1 MYYVVSHAY
10 ELNDSS
16 CDMFLFFFEQMVR
29 MTALLKKVY
38 GEKEYKKKESVDWVE
53 VSKKA
58 SFPPTPVQGPN
69 ECGWYV
75 LKMAQLYDGRNFVV
89 KFRKRNV
96 SILLLSFPFSSNVIP
111 YSSLCMPAAVA
122 PLFIQMLLLS

>member
-1 MYYVVSHAY
+1 MTVI
-10 ELNDSS
+10 
-16 CDMFLFFFEQMVR
+16 CDVFFFFEQMVR

-38 GEKEYKKKESVDWVE
+38 GEKEYKKESVDRVE

-69 ECGWYV
+69 ECSWYV

-96 SILLLSFPFSSNVIP
+96 SILFLSFS
-111 YSSLCMPAAVA
+111 
-122 PLFIQMLLLS
+122 FI

>member
-1 MYYVVSHAY
+1 MI
-10 ELNDSS
+10 
-16 CDMFLFFFEQMVR
+16 R
-29 MTALLKKVY
+29 MTALLNKVY

-69 ECGWYV
+69 ECSWFV
-75 LKMAQLYDGRNFVV
+75 LKMAQLYEGRNFVV

-96 SILLLSFPFSSNVIP
+96 SILFYLFLSSNVMLH
-111 YSSLCMPAAVA
+111 SFLFMPAAVA
-122 PLFIQMLLLS
+122 PLFLQMMFLS